1 MTKTCKTALVTSALL
16 FAISGSS
23 LAEDIDIYAT
33 PPRDPGAPNVLI
45 VLDSSGNWGQAFG
58 GSTKFA
64 AEKAALAQIVNALNT
79 QFNLGLMMY
88 TESGGSNT
96 GPDGGYVRFAIQP
109 MSDANGGPT
118 NARNC
123 LLKMIGA
130 TPSTPCSGPG
140 TSYYTDLDKSTG
152 TGDGS
157 NSGKIGKTMAEAYF
171 YFAGVNAYTG
181 NNKTKADP
189 LAFTSGSNIGPTYKS
204 PIGDASCAKN
214 FIIVINNGPFSDSQS
229 DTADATSRLSS
240 SSGNT
245 AVISPPDNGSSNNNE
260 ADEWTRFLHQSD
272 VQAITYTVEVGPVA
286 SGKSTYPQSQ
296 GFYNTA
302 LLQSMGREGKGGYYS
317 AIDAQTLLDAL
328 TRIFND
334 IKSVNSVFASSSLPL
349 SADNSGAF
357 SNQVYMGVFRP
368 DAGGNPRWLGNLKQ
382 YKFAADSNR
391 NLTLVDANG
400 QPAGGASGFAQPDA
414 VSFWTS
420 KDTSKAP
427 DAAFAAATNATTG
440 STGGFYFF
448 DSKGSGLSYDS
459 PDGEWVEKGGAA
471 EQLRLAYLGY
481 GNRGGIGD
489 TNASTLNSLSARKV
503 YTCTGTCLSD
513 GTLTAFDNT
522 NTTINSNP
530 GAFGISSVITVSRIT
545 SKQAVSSLTAGSVA
559 SVNSVTSLT
568 VASSV
573 AMVTTSSNH
582 GYKNGDYVTIDGS
595 SIAATN
601 GTFQIVSTGNKS
613 FTYPVSVISGTASG
627 TITATQAGT
636 TATVTTPV
644 AHNISANTTVT
655 IAGAV
660 CPYVSPATSCALN
673 GTYTVLSSP
682 APTSTTF
689 SYTLASPGV
698 GATAT
703 GTITVASPRARVYAD
718 TYGYANNDSVT
729 IAGAGSYNGAVTA
742 LNVQTGYFEFT
753 YSGTPLADIT
763 SSGITATN
771 PAAVSRQFDLLLK
784 WVRGQ
789 DTQDENGFKVA
800 GANTDVRASIHGDVL
815 HMRPAVINYGTPSTS
830 SNVYVFYGGNDGVFR
845 AVKGGQAATDGK
857 EQWAFIPQEFFGK
870 LRRQFTNSPTI
881 LFPST
886 PASLTPTPA
895 GTCDPTTAACA
906 QKRDYFWD
914 GPVNTLVERNTDGTV
929 KTAILY
935 IGTRRG
941 GRFIYALDVK
951 NPSSP
956 KFLWRKGCT
965 SPSLT
970 DDSTCDSAFTEL
982 GQTWSTPQVATVHD
996 GTDAGKKVLIFGGG
1010 YDTAED
1016 ADSPPAQDTKGRV
1029 IFVLDAA
1036 TGAPLWSGGVSTG
1049 AANQVSA
1056 NVKFSIAGDVL
1067 VVDRNSDGF
1076 ADRVYAADIGGNVW
1090 RADIQDADMSKWK
1103 MWHIASVGDRNAAAT
1118 TRKFLFGPDVVFGTN
1133 FDAVVI
1139 GSGDREHPLAGNPA
1153 NSAVNRVYM
1162 FEDPN
1167 TGYVGGD
1174 VNITES
1180 QLANVTSSTTVGPTA
1195 KGWFFDLAAGEKVIN
1210 GPLVLLNGT
1219 MVFGT
1224 NQPDTSDLSCPGN
1237 LGIARRYAINFL
1249 NGGAA
1254 TGGFTDANGN
1264 ASKFQVAP
1272 GGGFLPSPVEGVVE
1286 IPDANGVM
1294 QRYMFAVDNPL
1305 NGPPLPNTVAV
1316 THKRFRT
1323 YWHEVL
1329 E

>member
-1 MTKTCKTALVTSALL
+1 VASALL

-45 VLDSSGNWGQAFG
+45 IMDNTANWSQSFG

-64 AEKAALAQIVNALNT
+64 AEKAALAQVVNALNT
-79 QFNLGLMMY
+79 QFNLGLMLF
-88 TESGGSNT
+88 TETGSPNT
-96 GPDGGYVRFAIQP
+96 NTDGGYVRFAVQP
-109 MSDANGGPT
+109 MTDATTGLPT

-123 LLKMIGA
+123 LLTMVGG
-130 TPSTPCSGPG
+130 TPTSPCPASYDGFTTTNYTNLDILADKSNG
-140 TSYYTDLDKSTG
+140 GKAGVTMGESYYYYAGAS
-152 TGDGS
+152 
-157 NSGKIGKTMAEAYF
+157 AY
-171 YFAGVNAYTG
+171 AG
-181 NNKTKADP
+181 NNKVKADP
-189 LAFTSGSNIGPTYKS
+189 RAFVSGTIAGPQYKS
-204 PIGDASCAKN
+204 PIEQNSCEKN
-214 FIIVINNGPFSDSQS
+214 FIIVINNGPFSDNQS
-229 DTADATSRLSS
+229 DTATATSKLQAAG
-240 SSGNT
+240 GNVT
-245 AVISPPDNGSSNNNE
+245 VINPPDTGTSTNNE
-260 ADEWTRFLHQSD
+260 GDEWTRFLNKVST
-272 VQAITYTVEVGPVA
+272 VNAITYTLEVGPQTN
-286 SGKSTYPQSQ
+286 GGGP
-296 GFYNTA
+296 YNTA
-302 LLQSMGREGKGGYYS
+302 LLQSMGRQGKGGYYS

-368 DAGGNPRWLGNLKQ
+368 DAAGNPRWLGNLKQ

-427 DAAFAAATNATTG
+427 DATFAAATNATTG

-489 TNASTLNSLSARKV
+489 TNASTLNSLPARKV
-503 YTCTGTCLSD
+503 YTCTGNCLTTD
-513 GTLTAFDNT
+513 GVLTAFDNT

-530 GAFGISSVITVSRIT
+530 GAFGISSVVTVSRIT
-545 SKQAVSSLTAGSVA
+545 SAQAVSSLTAGSVG
-559 SVNSVTSLT
+559 SVKSVTSLI

-573 AMVTTSSNH
+573 ATVVTSSNH
-582 GYKNGDYVTIDGS
+582 GYSSGNFVTVDGS
-595 SIAATN
+595 SLSAAN
-601 GTFQIVSTGNKS
+601 GTFAITKVDNKT
-613 FTYPVSVISGTASG
+613 FTYPVSIASGTATG

-644 AHNISANTTVT
+644 AHNIAANTTIT

-660 CPYVSPATSCALN
+660 CAYASPATTCPLN
-673 GTYTVLSSP
+673 GTYTVLASP

-689 SYTLASPGV
+689 SYSLASPGV

-703 GTITVASPRARVYAD
+703 GSITVASPRARVYAD
-718 TYGYANNDSVT
+718 TYGYATNDAVT
-729 IAGAGSYNGAVTA
+729 IAGASCSSGCSGYNGAVTA
-742 LNVQTGYFEFT
+742 LNVQPGFFEFT
-753 YSGTPLADIT
+753 YSGTPLADAT
-763 SSGITATN
+763 ASGMTATN

-815 HMRPAVINYGTPSTS
+815 HMRPAVINYGTPATG

-886 PASLTPTPA
+886 PASLTPTSA
-895 GTCDPTTAACA
+895 GGTCDPTTATCA
-906 QKRDYFWD
+906 KKRDYFWD
-914 GPVNTLVERNTDGTV
+914 GPVSAYVARDTSGAV
-929 KTAILY
+929 TAANLY
-935 IGTRRG
+935 IGVRRG

-951 NPSSP
+951 NPAAP

-965 SPSLT
+965 SLT
-970 DDSTCDSAFTEL
+970 DDSTCDSGFAEL

-996 GTDAGKKVLIFGGG
+996 DTDAGKKVLIFGAG
-1010 YDTAED
+1010 YDAAED
-1016 ADSPPAQDTKGRV
+1016 ADTPPSQDNKGRA
-1029 IFVLDAA
+1029 IYVLDAL
-1036 TGAPLWSGGVSTG
+1036 TGDLLWTGGVSTG
-1049 AANQVSA
+1049 APIQRSA
-1056 NVKFSIAGDVL
+1056 SVNFSIAGDVL

-1076 ADRVYAADIGGNVW
+1076 ADRVYAADLGGNMW
-1090 RADIQDADMSKWK
+1090 RVDIQDKNMSNWR
-1103 MWHIASVGDRNAAAT
+1103 MWHIASVGDRSAAAT

-1139 GSGDREHPLAGNPA
+1139 GSGDREHPLANNPA

-1174 VNITES
+1174 VDITES

-1254 TGGFTDANGN
+1254 TGGFTDSHGN
-1264 ASKFQVAP
+1264 ASKFQEAP

-1286 IPDANGVM
+1286 IPDANGNM

-1305 NGPPLPNTVAV
+1305 NGPPIPNTVSV

>member
-1 MTKTCKTALVTSALL
+1 MTKTCKTALAASALL

-45 VLDSSGNWGQAFG
+45 IMDNTANWGQSFG
-58 GSTKFA
+58 GGTKFS
-64 AEKAALAQIVNALNT
+64 AEKIALAQVVSALNT
-79 QFNLGLMMY
+79 QFNLGLMLF
-88 TESGGSNT
+88 TETGSPNT
-96 GPDGGYVRFAIQP
+96 NTDGGYVRFAVQP
-109 MSDANGGPT
+109 MTDSGGAPT
-118 NARNC
+118 DARNC
-123 LLKMIGA
+123 LLTMVGG
-130 TPSTPCSGPG
+130 TPTNPCPA
-140 TSYYTDLDKSTG
+140 SYGGFTTTNYTNLDILGDKSNG
-152 TGDGS
+152 
-157 NSGKIGKTMAEAYF
+157 GKAGVTMAESYYYYAGATAY
-171 YFAGVNAYTG
+171 AG
-181 NNKTKADP
+181 NNKIKADP
-189 LAFTSGSNIGPTYKS
+189 RAFRSGSIAGPDYLS
-204 PIGDASCAKN
+204 PIQANSCEKN
-214 FIIVINNGPFSDSQS
+214 FIIVISNGPFSDNQS
-229 DTADATSRLSS
+229 DTATATTKLQAAG
-240 SSGNT
+240 GNV
-245 AVISPPDNGSSNNNE
+245 AVINPPDTGTSTNNE
-260 ADEWTRFLHQSD
+260 GDEWTRFLNKVSA
-272 VQAITYTVEVGPVA
+272 VNAITYTLEVGPQTN
-286 SGKSTYPQSQ
+286 GGGP
-296 GFYNTA
+296 YNTA
-302 LLQSMGREGKGGYYS
+302 LLQSMGRSGGYYS

-368 DAGGNPRWLGNLKQ
+368 DSAGNPRWLGNLKQ

-391 NLTLVDANG
+391 NLFLVDKNN

-414 VSFWTS
+414 VSFWTT

-427 DAAFAAATNATTG
+427 DAPATPATDATTG
-440 STGGFYFF
+440 STGGFYYF
-448 DSKGSGLSYDS
+448 DSKGSGLSYDM

-489 TNASTLNSLSARKV
+489 TNASTLNSLPARKV
-503 YTCTGTCLSD
+503 YTCTGSCLTTS
-513 GTLTAFDNT
+513 GAALSSTPFDNS
-522 NTTINSNP
+522 NLAISSNP
-530 GAFGISSVITVSRIT
+530 GAFGVSSVVTISLIT
-545 SKQAVSSLTAGSVA
+545 SKQPVSTLTAGAVSSVKA
-559 SVNSVTSLT
+559 VTSLT
-568 VASSV
+568 VTASV
-573 AMVTTSSNH
+573 ATVVTSSNH
-582 GYKNGDYVTIDGS
+582 GYSTGDIVTIDGS
-595 SIAATN
+595 SLSAAN
-601 GTFQIVSTGNKS
+601 GTFTITKVDNKT
-613 FTYPVSVISGTASG
+613 FTYPVSIASGTASG

-644 AHNISANTTVT
+644 AHNITAGTTIT

-660 CPYVSPATSCALN
+660 CPYVSPATSCTLN

-689 SYTLASPGV
+689 SYSLTSPGV

-703 GTITVASPRARVYAD
+703 GTITVASPRAHVYAD
-718 TYGYANNDSVT
+718 TNGYANNDAVT
-729 IAGAGSYNGAVTA
+729 IAGAGGYSGAVTA
-742 LNVQTGYFEFT
+742 LNVQPGVFEFT
-753 YSGTPLADIT
+753 YSGTPLADAT
-763 SSGITATN
+763 ASGMTATN
-771 PAAVSRQFDLLLK
+771 PAAVSRQFDTLLK

-815 HMRPAVINYGTPSTS
+815 HMRPAVINYGTPTS
-830 SNVYVFYGGNDGVFR
+830 GSNVYVFYGGNDGVFR
-845 AVKGGQAATDGK
+845 AVKGGQADTDGK

-895 GTCDPTTAACA
+895 GTCDPTKTACA

-914 GPVNTLVERNTDGTV
+914 GPVNAYVQRANDGTV
-929 KTAILY
+929 TTANLY
-935 IGTRRG
+935 IAVRRG

-951 NPSSP
+951 NPAAP

-965 SPSLT
+965 SLT
-970 DDSTCDSAFTEL
+970 DDSTCDSGFAEL
-982 GQTWSTPQVATVHD
+982 GQTWSTPQIATVHD
-996 GTDAGKKVLIFGGG
+996 GTDAGKKVLIFGAG
-1010 YDTAED
+1010 YDPAED
-1016 ADSPPAQDTKGRV
+1016 ADTPPSQDTKGRA
-1029 IFVLDAA
+1029 IYVLDAL
-1036 TGAPLWSGGVSTG
+1036 TGALLWTGGVTTG
-1049 AANQVSA
+1049 ATNHASA
-1056 NVKFSIAGDVL
+1056 SIDFSIAGDVL

-1076 ADRVYAADIGGNVW
+1076 ADRVYAADVGGNMW
-1090 RADIQDADMSKWK
+1090 RADIQDTDMSKWK
-1103 MWHIASVGDRNAAAT
+1103 MWHIASVGDRSAAAT
-1118 TRKFLFGPDVVFGTN
+1118 TRKFQFGPDVVFGTN

-1139 GSGDREHPLAGNPA
+1139 GSGDREHPLADNPA

-1167 TGYVGGD
+1167 TGFVGGD
-1174 VNITES
+1174 LDITEDE
-1180 QLANVTSSTTVGPTA
+1180 LADVTSSTTVGPDE
-1195 KGWFFDLAAGEKVIN
+1195 KGWFFDLAPGEKVIN
-1210 GPLVLLNGT
+1210 GPLVLLSGT

-1249 NGGAA
+1249 NGGPA
-1254 TGGFTDANGN
+1254 TGGFTDSAGN
-1264 ASKFQVAP
+1264 ASKFQEAP

-1286 IPDANGVM
+1286 MVDANGVM

-1305 NGPPLPNTVAV
+1305 NGPPIPNNVV
-1316 THKRFRT
+1316 VSHKRFRT
-1323 YWHEVL
+1323 YWHEVI